1 MFQYECPLCYPGQ
14 KCATCSFHDKWVGR
28 MFERKHF
35 AARWKFDDWLEQ
47 REEALHQRRVAIN
60 KMIELGEEVRG
71 AQ

>member
-1 MFQYECPLCYPGQ
+1 
-14 KCATCSFHDKWVGR
+14 